1 MKPCSTMTGGMKML
15 INHAKVGDTAG
26 RRGIVFFLALMERSW
41 STATASDKSAG
52 GAEGC
57 ADQTET
63 A

>member
-1 MKPCSTMTGGMKML
+1 ML

-41 STATASDKSAG
+41 SHPPRPRRPSRPAG
-52 GAEGC
+52 PKREGC
-57 ADQTET
+57 ADRAET